1 MKLVLATRES
11 PLARWQAEAARRL
24 LSAAWPDLEVE
35 LLFVRSAGDRDQTE
49 ELARF
54 GRIGIFT
61 AEVDRA
67 VLDGRAHAAVHSLKD
82 MTTTL
87 QEGMRLGGVLPRGSI
102 EDAWV
107 TRSGPAGRKLAEVEP
122 GARVATDS
130 RRRAAMLR
138 AVRPDL
144 EVVGIRG
151 NVETRLEKLR
161 AGAAEALILAC
172 AGLERLGLEGAITER
187 LDTRRFLPA
196 VGQGLIGLTCR
207 AGDDDTS
214 RKLHSISDLEAFHE
228 GLAERALLAE
238 LRGGCNVPIGAS
250 ARVRE
255 STLVLVA
262 RVLSLDGR
270 RSVEG
275 EVRGARDHAQQLGI
289 LLARD
294 LQARGAGALIE
305 AARA

>member
-11 PLARWQAEAARRL
+11 RLARWQAEAASRL
-24 LSAAWPDLEVE
+24 LSAAWPGLEVE
-35 LLFVRSAGDRDQTE
+35 LLGVRSAGDEDQSE
-49 ELARF
+49 DLARF

-61 AEVDRA
+61 VEVDRA
-67 VLDGRAHAAVHSLKD
+67 VLEGRAHAAVHSVKD
-82 MTTTL
+82 MVTTL
-87 QEGMRLGGVLPRGSI
+87 EEGLRLAGVLPRGSI

-107 TRSGPAGRKLAEVEP
+107 ARAGPSGPKLADAEP
-122 GARVATDS
+122 GARVGTDS

-138 AVRPDL
+138 AARPDL

-161 AGAAEALILAC
+161 AGAADALILAC
-172 AGLERLGLEGAITER
+172 AGLERLGLGNVITER
-187 LDTRRFLPA
+187 LDARRFLPA

-207 AGDDDTS
+207 TSDADTF
-214 RKLHSISDLEAFHE
+214 RKLYAISDLEAFHE

-238 LRGGCNVPIGAS
+238 LRGGCNVPIGAN

-255 STLVLVA
+255 GTLVLTA
-262 RVLSLDGR
+262 RVLALDGS
-270 RSVEG
+270 RSVAG
-275 EVRGARDHAQQLGI
+275 EVRGSRDHAQQLGI

-294 LQARGAGALIE
+294 LQARGAGELIE